1 MKREVLVIMQT
12 PNAIQFNPIAFDSNS
27 PFQQQQNQFTNDE
40 FAQFQQQPIN
50 ENVDLNGSEEVNPQF
65 IAQQELAHPNIQMPI
80 QPIPSA
86 EQPHPTPII
95 QPIIQ
100 QEESPQIAMPIE
112 AKPLM
117 EREEVIQPAPIIT
130 KLQQTEEIHTTS
142 TPTMQNSWPEVLA
155 QSNQE
160 MLLDSPNL
168 GKTYYPIEI
177 FSKFIDALDIIKL
190 FKQSVIFN
198 EGVAYF
204 VGDNRSILCR
214 FDMNLQ
220 NQSTINFMVPRSE
233 QQAKQL
239 TFLTSNKNDSKKFVL
254 VVESKDDYVFSNGAA
269 RLLLRKCAPDKSIY
283 TKDDFDKRINTIKTL
298 PKLFELNFTSIN
310 GEPSSELS
318 SFLNM
323 FKITSNP
330 SIDLT
335 SSKDGKLLYLT
346 TGEPNSGKFS
356 LLNGIPCD
364 PNLLGGKNIQTNITN
379 NMVFSLGFT
388 SLAIDLYYD
397 CVKNSDRMFLMTYG
411 ILNGGYA
418 IEILH
423 SLYTNVNDI
432 DSTRVSIN

>member
-1 MKREVLVIMQT
+1 MKREVLVTMQT
-12 PNAIQFNPIAFDSNS
+12 PNAIQFNPIAFDPNS
-27 PFQQQQNQFTNDE
+27 PFQQQNQFDNSG
-40 FAQFQQQPIN
+40 FVQFQQQPIN

-65 IAQQELAHPNIQMPI
+65 IAQQELVHPNIQMPS
-80 QPIPSA
+80 QPIPII
-86 EQPHPTPII
+86 EEPTPII
-95 QPIIQ
+95 QQVQ
-100 QEESPQIAMPIE
+100 QEEPPQIAMPIE
-112 AKPLM
+112 ATPLM
-117 EREEVIQPAPIIT
+117 AREEIVQPTHIIT
-130 KLQQTEEIHTTS
+130 KPQQSEEVPTTPNI
-142 TPTMQNSWPEVLA
+142 TVQNSWPEVLA

-198 EGVAYF
+198 EGIAYF

-214 FDMNLQ
+214 FDMNIQ
-220 NQSTINFMVPRSE
+220 NQSSINFMIPRSE

-239 TFLTSNKNDSKKFVL
+239 TFLTSNKSDSKKFVL

-283 TKDDFDKRINTIKTL
+283 TKDDFDKRIAAIKTL
-298 PKLFELNFTSIN
+298 PKLFELNFTSTN

-335 SSKDGKLLYLT
+335 SSKDGKQLYLT

-364 PNLLGGKNIQTNITN
+364 PNLLGGKTIQTNITN

-432 DSTRVSIN
+432 DSTRVGIN